1 MLILTFSL
9 VECNKEDSLI
19 SFPVNLW
26 VLISGFRVSS
36 YLFLHALPCILV
48 SSGLMFTWEALGWL
62 SWYFEA
68 GPLCGLLGV
77 EQYHLLKLLS
87 YHPIILGN
95 KNIDLVLVP
104 SDFQHRIP
112 LQMVTAAMKL
122 KDAYSLEEKL

>member
-1 MLILTFSL
+1 
-9 VECNKEDSLI
+9 
-19 SFPVNLW
+19 
-26 VLISGFRVSS
+26 
-36 YLFLHALPCILV
+36 
-48 SSGLMFTWEALGWL
+48 MFTWEALGWL

-95 KNIDLVLVP
+95 KNINLVLVP